1 MKGWRLK
8 KNLLRK
14 CTPVVSAQLLFLG
27 ARFSHSRLRTQN
39 PPLVGILPTLLGVK
53 TKSKKKFLLQMHPR
67 GVGPVAFF
75 RGAILAWEATF
86 ISQGSTSSKLG
97 RGSTAP
103 KWLPWRRACMDAPV
117 ENLLHWFCGLDVIW
131 CFFSKNM
138 MVLNNRR
145 WHHWLQNKNS
155 LVSKGCLV
163 WSFYASTV
171 KWLYK
176 TI

>member
-1 MKGWRLK
+1 MKTKKKKAKGNYCKCIPVALILLLSFGSRFSLGSTKAYFGTHFAQNEGVNTQK

-27 ARFSHSRLRTQN
+27 ARFSHSRLRAQN

-67 GVGPVAFF
+67 GVGPIAFF

-86 ISQGSTSSKLG
+86 LSQGSTSSKLG

-103 KWLPWRRACMDAPV
+103 K
-117 ENLLHWFCGLDVIW
+117 
-131 CFFSKNM
+131 
-138 MVLNNRR
+138 
-145 WHHWLQNKNS
+145 
-155 LVSKGCLV
+155 
-163 WSFYASTV
+163 
-171 KWLYK
+171 
-176 TI
+176 